1 MAQSLVNNA
10 TANGNAK
17 KPEQNAAR
25 NSRNEVV
32 VMLVIVLHIYCVV
45 SCWGKEVKSASLT
58 TKCGIQMH
66 IGVARGAKVTCF
78 VTWEEGY

>member
-10 TANGNAK
+10 TAKGNAK

-32 VMLVIVLHIYCVV
+32 VMLVIVLHVYGVV
-45 SCWGKEVKSASLT
+45 ACWGEEVKPASFA

-66 IGVARGAKVTCF
+66 IVVARGTKVACF
-78 VTWEEGY
+78 VTWEEDY